1 MSVNIISGN
10 TNVDGA
16 DVNNS
21 VFLTIDT
28 KVPTIIISSDT
39 DKLKAG
45 ESTTITF
52 TLSEISTDFDTT
64 DVVVTGGI
72 LTDFVLKAN
81 ETKVYTATYCNF

>member
-1 MSVNIISGN
+1 
-10 TNVDGA
+10 
-16 DVNNS
+16 
-21 VFLTIDT
+21 
-28 KVPTIIISSDT
+28 VPTIIISSDT

-72 LTDFVLKAN
+72 LTDFVLK
-81 ETKVYTATYCNF
+81 ETVLYWWIVYLLLDLNQQHLGLW